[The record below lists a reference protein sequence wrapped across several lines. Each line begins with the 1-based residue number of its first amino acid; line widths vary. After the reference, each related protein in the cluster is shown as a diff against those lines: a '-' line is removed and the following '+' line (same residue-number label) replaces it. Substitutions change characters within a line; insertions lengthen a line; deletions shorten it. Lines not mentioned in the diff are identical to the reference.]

1 MDLELEIR
9 KLYIDH
15 QLPLRS
21 VAKRLNIPT
30 TTLRRRMK
38 SFDIQSRDKNHGRID
53 WWQTKAIK
61 RYTKLYDEL

>member
-1 MDLELEIR
+1 MDFESKIR

-30 TTLRRRMK
+30 PTLRRRMK
-38 SFDIQSRDKNHGRID
+38 ILIFSLEIRNQHFPSKVSKFEVN
-53 WWQTKAIK
+53 
-61 RYTKLYDEL
+61 YYVFY

>member
-38 SFDIQSRDKNHGRID
+38 SFDIQARDKNHGRND
-53 WWQTKAIK
+53 CW
-61 RYTKLYDEL
+61 